1 MTPWCQNSRFGKKQ
15 TSSHRRVENDCSRDQ
30 RAETLH
36 AGPQTGP
43 RTTGQDNLGQKNR
56 TQGSSSWSRYVFH
69 RNRHVQSTENHR
81 DVLRLDRRPRAGR
94 GNRRLSGLFS
104 FNSRSWRRKKKLQ
117 QSLWSLLFFL
127 TYRELQPG
135 LAVTKHQSCWVS
147 KLWRRETLVLRP
159 DQTISEDLQVD
170 SHSHSHLRSVW
181 REHKH
186 DEFFWTAFKPREKE
200 KNSLPV

>member
-1 MTPWCQNSRFGKKQ
+1 MLKSQIKIVQLWRHDVRIPDLEKKQ

-30 RAETLH
+30 RPETLH

-43 RTTGQDNLGQKNR
+43 GTTGQDNLGQKNR

-117 QSLWSLLFFL
+117 QSLWSLLFFF

-147 KLWRRETLVLRP
+147 KLWRHETLVLRP
-159 DQTISEDLQVD
+159 DHLWRPPGRFTLTFTPEVGVAWTQTRRVLLNRI
-170 SHSHSHLRSVW
+170 
-181 REHKH
+181 
-186 DEFFWTAFKPREKE
+186 
-200 KNSLPV
+200 